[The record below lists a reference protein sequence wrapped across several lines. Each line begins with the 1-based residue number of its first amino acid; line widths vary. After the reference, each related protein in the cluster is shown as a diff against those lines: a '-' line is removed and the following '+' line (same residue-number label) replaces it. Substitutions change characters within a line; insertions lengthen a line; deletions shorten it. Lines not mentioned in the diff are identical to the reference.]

1 MDHAPL
7 THTYMK
13 VEPCRQDACSD
24 PSPLA
29 YATAESPRRGG
40 TPRTLNPLTLC
51 DAPGGVPTRRRET
64 EGSTT
69 CHPRGGKL
77 RLRPC
82 FSLTATP
89 PTDMRTDNHSV
100 SSLEHQQETCNHSPA
115 RDSRSGWS
123 PKAGSRQ
130 RPLTV
135 GLCLRWSPHKGGES
149 QSGPVTPHHQQELQ
163 VESPQGGGK
172 QEAAHGYPR
181 GTSNACSERPLYRT
195 PPRPTPCP
203 RRGYMPTPRANNT

>member
-1 MDHAPL
+1 MQRPL
-7 THTYMK
+7 TIGICH
-13 VEPCRQDACSD
+13 
-24 PSPLA
+24 
-29 YATAESPRRGG
+29 
-40 TPRTLNPLTLC
+40 
-51 DAPGGVPTRRRET
+51 GGVPTKGRDASNSE
-64 EGSTT
+64 SP
-69 CHPRGGKL
+69 HPVRCTGRSPHKEAGDRGQHYMPPTGGKL

-82 FSLTATP
+82 FTLTATP
-89 PTDMRTDNHSV
+89 PTDMRTDNHTM

-135 GLCLRWSPHKGGES
+135 GQCLRWSPHKGGES

-181 GTSNACSERPLYRT
+181 GTSNACSEQPQYRT

-203 RRGYMPTPRANNT
+203 RKDFIPTPRANNT